1 MQQPVVV
8 ADVFDPHLCPVDK
21 IEVRGYAVTQTFH
34 VRRCHH
40 HWRKLLKFYMIAVLL
55 FGVLVS
61 PAAMESGIVGLVPSL
76 FAAEECGDDCPRCPR
91 TQGESANTCAGGTYV
106 SSWSGLGGVEGCCFS
121 EVPSCASM
129 PCTWIGNL
137 SVVNNTAAAAKITIN
152 GPGGAH
158 GCPNVPAAG
167 FCTKSFDNG
176 PTNPAIVA
184 SCPADSKD
192 VTWTVT
198 TGVGCAGTFTFT
210 CGVCP

>member
-1 MQQPVVV
+1 M
-8 ADVFDPHLCPVDK
+8 DK
-21 IEVRGYAVTQTFH
+21 IEVRGYAATQAFH

-40 HWRKLLKFYMIAVLL
+40 HMEEVDEVLHDRSAFVWSL
-55 FGVLVS
+55 GVLVS
-61 PAAMESGIVGLVPSL
+61 PAAMELDIVGLVPSL
-76 FAAEECGDDCPRCPR
+76 FAAEECADDCPRCPR
-91 TQGESANTCAGGTYV
+91 TEGESANTCAGGTYV

-158 GCPNVPAAG
+158 GCPNVPPAG

-184 SCPADSKD
+184 SCPSDSKD

-198 TGVGCAGTFTFT
+198 TGVICAGTFTFT